1 MASPYHPQTNGKI
14 ERYHRTVK
22 GEINLLPYEIPGAL
36 EEAIRSFVEYYSY
49 RRYHEGLGN
58 VTPFD
63 VYMGRHL
70 EIIQHRKEDK
80 KQEETMMEP
89 SEGGT
94 LAPNL
99 SIVLKAELP
108 QFC

>member
-22 GEINLLPYEIPGAL
+22 GEIGLLPYEMASEL
-36 EEAIRSFVEYYSY
+36 EAAIRSFVEYYNY

-63 VYMGRHL
+63 VYSGRHL
-70 EIIQHRKEDK
+70 EVFERRKGAK
-80 KQEETMMEP
+80 NETLTARRSYNSAIRRE
-89 SEGGT
+89 SF
-94 LAPNL
+94 
-99 SIVLKAELP
+99 EL
-108 QFC
+108 